1 MNRRFK
7 RVYRHY
13 LECEEYEGMMWK
25 VLPPADRVDMPDKS
39 AALMIDYEAFLA
51 SCLLV
56 LDEWPNSCDV
66 NLSATVIN
74 HQAWIGHAAC
84 YLNHGAT
91 EDLTRL
97 GWRMMSEEQQELA
110 NLAADIAIIEWR
122 DRFERANPKLV
133 SRK

>member
-1 MNRRFK
+1 
-7 RVYRHY
+7 
-13 LECEEYEGMMWK
+13 MMWK
-25 VLPPADRVDMPDKS
+25 VLPPSSRQGMPEAS
-39 AALMIDYEAFLA
+39 ANLMIDYEAFLSA
-51 SCLLV
+51 CLLV
-56 LDEWPNSCDV
+56 LAEWPNSCDV

-84 YLNHGAT
+84 YLNHGAS

-97 GWRMMSEEQQELA
+97 GWRMMTEEQQELA

>member
-13 LECEEYEGMMWK
+13 SECEEYAGDMWK
-25 VLPPADRVDMPDKS
+25 VLPIEDRIGMPEKS
-39 AALMIDYEAFLA
+39 AALMIDHELFRDQ
-51 SCLLV
+51 CLDV
-56 LDEWPNSCDV
+56 LESWPNSCDV

-84 YLNHGAT
+84 YLHHGAS

-97 GWRMMSEEQQELA
+97 GWRMMTEEQQGQA
-110 NLAADIAIIEWR
+110 NLAADVAINKWGDKYEL
-122 DRFERANPKLV
+122 ANHKLV
-133 SRK
+133 KRK